1 MNYERVI
8 GRKMRE
14 ARTIK
19 LLGFMEDL
27 MKTAWISIISF
38 ILGVVLSG
46 LIGFKFAMELG
57 YQAVIGKL
65 TDNVIFYQQIDR
77 GESGLTQVAIES
89 SLDWFINLAID
100 GENSIWI
107 SPTINDKQTLIRA
120 KELQSLIKQKN
131 SSK

>member
-1 MNYERVI
+1 
-8 GRKMRE
+8 
-14 ARTIK
+14 
-19 LLGFMEDL
+19 MEDL
-27 MKTAWISIISF
+27 MKTAWISIVSF
-38 ILGVVLSG
+38 ILGAVLSG
-46 LIGFKFAMELG
+46 LIGVKFAMELG

-77 GESGLTQVAIES
+77 GETGLTLVAIES

-100 GENSIWI
+100 GENTIWI

-131 SSK
+131 GSK